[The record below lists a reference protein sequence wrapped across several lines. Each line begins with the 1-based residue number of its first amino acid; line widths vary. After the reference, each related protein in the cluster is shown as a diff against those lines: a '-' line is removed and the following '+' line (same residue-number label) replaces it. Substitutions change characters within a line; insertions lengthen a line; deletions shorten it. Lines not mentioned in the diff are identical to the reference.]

1 VTVEDYLERIGL
13 KERPTIDLAGL
24 TAVHRG
30 HMFNIP
36 YENLDVQLGHP
47 VSITVSNACD
57 KIIRRR
63 RGGWCYEMNGT
74 LGWALDQ
81 LGFKVTRV
89 AGAVMRALHGELA
102 LCNHL
107 VLKIDLPEGC
117 YLADVG
123 FGEGSLNPVHL
134 APGDFSSNGFEFSLT
149 QEENNWWR
157 VHKHLAAGSRSFDF
171 KLEPADDSCLAFRC
185 AELQTLPDSIFVQNL
200 ICYRHHE
207 GGYWNLLGR
216 VLRHVESANPG
227 EAQERLLEDENDLLA
242 TLKETFHLDLPEAE
256 RIWPKVLARHE
267 AVMQE
272 KSQAHGVA

>member
-1 VTVEDYLERIGL
+1 MTVDDYLKRIGI
-13 KERPTIDLAGL
+13 KERPTLDLAGL

-47 VSITVSNACD
+47 VSITVSNACE
-57 KIIRRR
+57 KIIVRR

-81 LGFKVTRV
+81 LGFKVTRL
-89 AGAVMRALHGELA
+89 AGAVMRALHDELA

-107 VLKIDLPEGC
+107 VLRIDLPEGS

-123 FGEGSLNPVHL
+123 FGEGSLDPVRL
-134 APGDFSSNGFEFSLT
+134 VPGDFSSNGFNYSLS

-157 VHKHLAAGSRSFDF
+157 MHKFLAAGTRSFDF
-171 KLEPADDSCLAFRC
+171 KLEPADDACLAFRC
-185 AELQTLPDSIFVQNL
+185 AELQTLSDSIFVQNL

-216 VLRHVESANPG
+216 VLRHVESGA
-227 EAQERLLEDENDLLA
+227 ADQVQERLLEDEKDLVA
-242 TLKETFHLDLPEAE
+242 TLKETFNLDLPEAASL
-256 RIWPKVLARHE
+256 WPKVAARHE
-267 AVMQE
+267 TVMRE
-272 KSQAHGVA
+272 KSQSQGVA